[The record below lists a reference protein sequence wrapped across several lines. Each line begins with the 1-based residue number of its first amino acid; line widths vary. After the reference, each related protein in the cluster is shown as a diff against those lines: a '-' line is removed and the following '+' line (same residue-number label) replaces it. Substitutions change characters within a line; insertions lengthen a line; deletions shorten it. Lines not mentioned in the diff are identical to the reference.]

1 MIDPEENHMVT
12 GYGFFDEERAARR
25 EAREE
30 AAWEHA
36 DDEWNDCDWN
46 DFEYEEETQ

>member
-36 DDEWNDCDWN
+36 DDQYNDEI